1 MFQMSH
7 VTAASR
13 HVTSLLIMRVWLL
26 AALLPATDQAA
37 SLAPAPAPSSLAS
50 LYDCRF
56 WPEPKAEMAR
66 VVAETQAAAAGAE
79 LGGAGG
85 VFYWWDARARDCVP
99 CSVCPERTAQLCGL
113 VRDTRCVSQA
123 EWLLQHRGEAGP
135 ARTQPGDGVVVFRAA
150 PDNNNAKVS
159 RRRSRNHPSIKI
171 QQKYI

>member
-37 SLAPAPAPSSLAS
+37 SLAPAPSSLAS

-159 RRRSRNHPSIKI
+159 SRKQNKVI
-171 QQKYI
+171 QPKYLTLL

>member
-37 SLAPAPAPSSLAS
+37 SLAPAPSSLAS

-135 ARTQPGDGVVVFRAA
+135 ARTLPGDGVVVFRAA

-159 RRRSRNHPSIKI
+159 RSRSRNHPSIKI

>member
-1 MFQMSH
+1 MSH

-37 SLAPAPAPSSLAS
+37 SLAPAPSSLAS

-159 RRRSRNHPSIKI
+159 RSRSRNHPSIKI

>member
-37 SLAPAPAPSSLAS
+37 SLAPAPSSLAS

-66 VVAETQAAAAGAE
+66 VVAETQAAAAGTE

-159 RRRSRNHPSIKI
+159 RSRSRNHPSIQI

>member
-1 MFQMSH
+1 MSH

-13 HVTSLLIMRVWLL
+13 HVTSPLIMRVWLL

-37 SLAPAPAPSSLAS
+37 SLAPAPAPGSLAS

-150 PDNNNAKVS
+150 PDNNSAKVGS
-159 RRRSRNHPSIKI
+159 TKQSKHI
-171 QQKYI
+171 QQKYLTLH

>member
-37 SLAPAPAPSSLAS
+37 SLAPAPSSLAS

-66 VVAETQAAAAGAE
+66 VVAETQAAAAA
-79 LGGAGG
+79 
-85 VFYWWDARARDCVP
+85 DP
-99 CSVCPERTAQLCGL
+99 M
-113 VRDTRCVSQA
+113 
-123 EWLLQHRGEAGP
+123 
-135 ARTQPGDGVVVFRAA
+135 AA
-150 PDNNNAKVS
+150 PVFVTCTL
-159 RRRSRNHPSIKI
+159 
-171 QQKYI
+171 

>member
-37 SLAPAPAPSSLAS
+37 SLAPAPSSLAS

-159 RRRSRNHPSIKI
+159 RNRSRNHPSIKI

>member
-37 SLAPAPAPSSLAS
+37 SLAPAPSSLAS

-159 RRRSRNHPSIKI
+159 RSRSRNHPSIKI